1 MSRRFVSLLVLL
13 VVLVFAGVSY
23 RNFFEQSRG
32 PVRIALGMAAMSEV
46 VSASLGSSH
55 LRERFVTG
63 RVISGR
69 DSGNA
74 DLTIYVAGPKGH
86 GTLLAWEQNGFSGW
100 NICSLRFRDQM
111 NRETVLVD
119 DSQTHCERE

>member
-1 MSRRFVSLLVLL
+1 MSRRLVGLLVLL
-13 VVLVFAGVSY
+13 LVLVLAGVSY
-23 RNFFEQSRG
+23 RSFFEQSRG
-32 PVRIALGMAAMSEV
+32 PVRMALGMASMSEV
-46 VSASLGSSH
+46 VSTRLGSD

-63 RVISGR
+63 RVTSGA

-86 GTLLAWEQNGFSGW
+86 GTLHAWEQNGFAGW
-100 NICSLRFRDQM
+100 HICSLRFRDQM

-119 DSQTHCERE
+119 DFLTHCERE

>member
-1 MSRRFVSLLVLL
+1 MSRRFVGLLVLV
-13 VVLVFAGVSY
+13 VVLVLASVYY
-23 RNFFEQSRG
+23 RNFFEQSRR
-32 PVRIALGMAAMSEV
+32 PVRIALGMAGTSEA

-63 RVISGR
+63 RMISGR

-86 GTLLAWEQNGFSGW
+86 GTLLAWEQNGFAGW
-100 NICSLRFRDQM
+100 NICSLVFRDQI
-111 NRETVLVD
+111 NREIVLVD